1 MARPTRTFTGQ
12 EGQRATGSAGPD
24 PIRRDFDA
32 IFAMF
37 NPEATLPTGEA
48 GGIDASE
55 NMKAVLV
62 DQNQAPEADS
72 GKIPT
77 LLSGIV
83 NRIKAITGMPDWKNT
98 PPTTL
103 AGVHNQVN
111 NITVDQSKRPESD
124 TGNIQQLLS
133 WIVNRLK
140 AITGRDDW
148 KDDPGVT
155 LQDITDKASHDDIS
169 FHALA
174 KSGVHGVGQQYVA
187 KTSRS
192 DQWPS
197 WNDIP
202 DKPSTFP
209 AGPHQ
214 HSAQDIITGQFP
226 PERIGN
232 LPASK
237 ITSGQFDPDRIPNLP
252 ASKITSGI
260 FDAARLPKASTS
272 QAGIVQLTNS
282 RSSTSETLAVT
293 AKALND
299 HRNSA
304 DHDGR
309 YPTRAEVEKL
319 VAAPPQ
325 MVPDNNI
332 LAESLSQVWDQLTS
346 HRPSNTFKRFRVHVH
361 GRYRVTFEVR
371 FDRGYG
377 YAIVRNQSGTELGR
391 VLLTQENV
399 WNSVTIDTPLVRA
412 GDELQ
417 IVFRKEV
424 SDDVFTYVRNA
435 RVRGKLQP
443 IPRLVE
449 VI

>member
-1 MARPTRTFTGQ
+1 
-12 EGQRATGSAGPD
+12 
-24 PIRRDFDA
+24 
-32 IFAMF
+32 MF

-55 NMKAVLV
+55 NMKAVQV
-62 DQNQAPEADS
+62 DQNQAPEADA

-148 KDDPGVT
+148 KEDPGVT

-169 FHALA
+169 FHSLA

-197 WNDIP
+197 WSDIP

-214 HSAQDIITGQFP
+214 HSAQDIITGTFDVA
-226 PERIGN
+226 RIPN

-237 ITSGQFDPDRIPNLP
+237 VTSGQFDAARIPNLP
-252 ASKITSGI
+252 ASKITSGT

-293 AKALND
+293 ARALND

-309 YPTRAEVEKL
+309 YYTKAQIDSMIGSGSGSISL
-319 VAAPPQ
+319 VA
-325 MVPDNNI
+325 
-332 LAESLSQVWDQLTS
+332 
-346 HRPSNTFKRFRVHVH
+346 
-361 GRYRVTFEVR
+361 
-371 FDRGYG
+371 
-377 YAIVRNQSGTELGR
+377 SGTVSIFRIRSVDIHLPHSKIGKILVPAVYYSDHTALMALGHHGTSYFAIFYGGEKR
-391 VLLTQENV
+391 DKDMLVIYNT
-399 WNSVTIDTPLVRA
+399 SVDEVVSAKYKVA
-412 GDELQ
+412 G
-417 IVFRKEV
+417 I
-424 SDDVFTYVRNA
+424 S
-435 RVRGKLQP
+435 
-443 IPRLVE
+443 I
-449 VI
+449 